1 VDVGE
6 PERGPFRVRR
16 ARRGGR
22 DLVVGIILLQ
32 TSVAMSKRKGPLDPD
47 NVPADR
53 VKPGAT
59 ELIELI
65 RRENPTGRA
74 LSARE
79 AEARYAR
86 KARLQSLLV
95 RRFQDELTV
104 VPEADHPGT
113 VSLRHRGRDACH
125 AVIAALDE
133 DARAWVQLQLDLGVE
148 GAPPSV
154 PRPSGRSAARAL
166 PAETPEALVRRAEQE
181 IETYDYEAA
190 RQHLTLAVQASGGAA
205 APAAALLG
213 LLVETLGDDAAALG
227 VEASLSRAA
236 LADPRVR
243 GPLALAAARTG
254 AEDKALGLLRG
265 AGDAQTAAVLCA
277 LAAAAL
283 ARGDAERA
291 GEHFDR
297 AKKLDPASAAILGIA
312 DDIARARTAAR
323 EPAEAELAALLAAGR
338 YDEADKKADMV
349 LSRWPES
356 EPARRARRAIE
367 ERRRRD
373 EAARL
378 AAEADEAFAAG
389 EVSLGLSRL
398 RHAAAA
404 CGPEREALERRAR
417 EIEAA
422 EKTKREAEQVEQACR
437 LLMGAGERE
446 ALLSYLELDEML
458 RAHVRARFQD
468 PSRVPGRSAH
478 EALTALERT
487 VGRDGA
493 RVDAVL
499 ALKEAR
505 SVVERDPEAAL
516 GLLGP
521 HAAALERVPEAH
533 RISREA
539 EAMVRARRLRQA
551 REQVRA
557 ARAELAADAAAEALS
572 RLDAAILRDLPE
584 QERALA
590 AACAAEAARIV
601 ERRRRAEEAER
612 LRAAGRL
619 FEARALA
626 EGQAREAI
634 RAEIRA
640 AFRFEVDDEP
650 RHASE
655 MVRFRLLPKTRTPC
669 WWLTV
674 DGRRIVTAEARD
686 RWVAVRVLHL
696 STGEVRPT
704 VLFRTPEPL
713 GSTKPTVCGSTLWLS
728 GERGGLVE
736 LSMDDWELV
745 DFRLRSDVAGPDD
758 EVDVATLVAGEDP
771 SVPRTFWWCAAPP
784 DARGPAPL
792 RVLDLSTRRVTR
804 EMEWGYRVDPIAGA
818 PEGRVVVF
826 RSEACA
832 LYTFRGAPASPGRLA
847 LRGDIYSVVAHPAGR
862 GLVACMIPETN
873 DGDRDDED
881 DDGTDLVL
889 APISPAGEIGRTCTI
904 PRGVHSLETHAASST
919 GTGLLFVVTGDAGD
933 TTELRAY
940 RADDD
945 GAFSPLW
952 EEPVS
957 GTVMLV
963 QDAGARAVA
972 ALAVHDEGASAVV
985 LGPAPPRLP
994 EHRPQRSAP
1003 LRECFRL
1010 VGCQSIA
1017 GAREVGALRILAV
1030 LPTKSHRAMARWVEE
1045 RERDP
1050 AATAEGLLE
1059 VALALRKEQ
1068 SISGMRL
1075 SGDLIARLAER
1086 FPEHPEVRLAAASR
1100 VVDKEIWTGARELL
1114 TGLDPAAFD
1123 SYRAQHIFHLRAL
1136 VALREH
1142 RLDEAAEALDAAHG
1156 IEGYCLLQLA
1166 DNLIE
1171 PVPDTVDERTSPISA
1186 LRHAIH
1192 ATDAC
1197 FDRGDAVRVLEMLDR
1212 PMIWE
1217 ARETQSL
1224 ARLAE
1229 AHLQIDAPAGAARVR
1244 KLTGLGAVLD
1254 ALGSSRA
1261 KDRIELPYRRAWD
1274 EARVAAIVA
1283 RARAW
1288 LDTQ

>member
-1 VDVGE
+1 
-6 PERGPFRVRR
+6 
-16 ARRGGR
+16 
-22 DLVVGIILLQ
+22 LQ
-32 TSVAMSKRKGPLDPD
+32 TNVAMSKRKGPFDPD
-47 NVPADR
+47 DVLADR
-53 VKPGAT
+53 VRPGAT

-65 RRENPTGRA
+65 HRENPTGRA

-95 RRFQDELTV
+95 RRFQAELTV

-113 VSLRHRGRDACH
+113 ISLRHRGRDACH
-125 AVIAALDE
+125 AVIATLDE
-133 DARAWVQLQLDLGVE
+133 DARAWVQLQVDLGVE

-166 PAETPEALVRRAEQE
+166 EAETPEALVRRAKQE
-181 IETYDYEAA
+181 IEAYDYEGA

-213 LLVETLGDDAAALG
+213 LLVETLGDDAAALD
-227 VEASLSRAA
+227 VETSLSRAT

-265 AGDAQTAAVLCA
+265 ASDVQTAAVLGA

-291 GEHFDR
+291 AGHFGR
-297 AKKLDPASAAILGIA
+297 AKKLDPASAVLLGIA
-312 DDIARARTAAR
+312 GEIARARADAR

-338 YDEADKKADMV
+338 DDEADKKADLV
-349 LSRWPES
+349 LARWPES
-356 EPARRARRAIE
+356 EPARRARRTIE

-373 EAARL
+373 EAALL

-389 EVSLGLSRL
+389 AVSLGLGRL
-398 RHAAAA
+398 RHAAAAA
-404 CGPEREALERRAR
+404 CGPERGALEHRAR

-422 EKTKREAEQVEQACR
+422 EKTKREAEQVEQVCR
-437 LLMGAGERE
+437 LLMGADERE
-446 ALLSYLELDEML
+446 ALLSYLELDETL

-468 PSRVPGRSAH
+468 PSPEPGRSPH

-487 VGRDGA
+487 AAGRAGA

-521 HAAALERVPEAH
+521 HAGALERVPEGR

-539 EAMVRARRLRQA
+539 DATLRARRLSQA

-557 ARAELAADAAAEALS
+557 ARAELAAGAAAEALA
-572 RLDAAILRDLPE
+572 RLDAASLRDLPE
-584 QERALA
+584 HERAEA

-601 ERRRRAEEAER
+601 ERRRRAEEAAR
-612 LRAAGRL
+612 LWAAGRL

-626 EGQAREAI
+626 EGQARAEI

-640 AFRFEVDDEP
+640 AFQVDVDGEP
-650 RHASE
+650 RQALE
-655 MVRFRLLPKTRTPC
+655 IVRFRPVPKTRTPC
-669 WWLTV
+669 WWMTA
-674 DGRRIVTAEARD
+674 DERRIVTAEARD
-686 RWVAVRVLHL
+686 HWVVVRVLHL
-696 STGEVRPT
+696 STGEVCPT

-713 GSTKPTVCGSTLWLS
+713 GPVEPTVCGSTLWLS

-736 LSMDDWELV
+736 LSMDGWELV
-745 DFRLRSDVAGPDD
+745 DFRPRSDVAGPDD
-758 EVDVATLVAGEDP
+758 EVEVATLVAGEDP
-771 SVPRTFWWCAAPP
+771 SSPRSFWVCAGPR
-784 DARGPAPL
+784 DARGTARV

-804 EMEWGYRVDPIAGA
+804 EMEWGYRVDPIAGS

-826 RSEACA
+826 RSEECA
-832 LYTFRGAPASPGRLA
+832 LFTFRGAPAPHGRLG
-847 LRGDIYSVVAHPAGR
+847 LGGGIQSVVAHPAGR
-862 GLVACMIPETN
+862 GLVACVLPEPT
-873 DGDRDDED
+873 DGDRDDDD
-881 DDGTDLVL
+881 DDGNDDDAVL
-889 APISPAGEIGRTCTI
+889 APISPAGEIGRRCKI
-904 PRGVHSLETHAASST
+904 GVPGLETHAASSL
-919 GTGLLFVVTGDAGD
+919 GTGLLFVVAGDAD
-933 TTELRAY
+933 SDKRELRAY

-945 GAFSPLW
+945 GGFSPLW

-972 ALAVHDEGASAVV
+972 ALAVHDEGALAVV
-985 LGPAPPRLP
+985 LGPSPPRLP
-994 EHRPQRSAP
+994 KHRPQRSAR
-1003 LRECFRL
+1003 LRQCFHL
-1010 VGCQSIA
+1010 IGCHSVA
-1017 GAREVGALRILAV
+1017 GVREAGALRIFDV
-1030 LPTKSHRAMARWVEE
+1030 LEPKSARAAARWVTE

-1050 AATAEGLLE
+1050 AATAEELIE
-1059 VALALRKEQ
+1059 VAFALRKQQ
-1068 SISGMRL
+1068 SIFGMRL
-1075 SGDLIARLAER
+1075 ASDVIARLAER

-1100 VVDKEIWTGARELL
+1100 VVEKEIWTGARELL
-1114 TGLDPAAFD
+1114 AGLDPAAFD
-1123 SYRAQHIFHLRAL
+1123 PYRAQHLFHLRAL
-1136 VALREH
+1136 VSLREH
-1142 RLDEAAEALDAAHG
+1142 RLDEAAEALEAAHG
-1156 IEGYCLLQLA
+1156 IQGYCMLLLA
-1166 DNLIE
+1166 DDLLE
-1171 PVPDTVDERTSPISA
+1171 RVPDTVDERTSPISA
-1186 LRHAIH
+1186 LRHALH
-1192 ATDAC
+1192 AADAC
-1197 FDRGDAVRVLEMLDR
+1197 FDRGDAVGVLEMLDQ

-1229 AHLQIDAPAGAARVR
+1229 AHLQTDAPAGAARVR

-1254 ALGSSRA
+1254 ALGSSQA

-1274 EARVAAIVA
+1274 EARITAIVA

-1288 LDTQ
+1288 LGA